1 MKTERRPKARE
12 INWIFVIFA
21 LMLHAFCA
29 ALAVGGMLRVH
40 RLALAYEHS
49 RPEYVV
55 RGVLSLFEERRYAE
69 LMRLGQVP
77 LSSLETA
84 EHFGR
89 AAEAS
94 YGDGAFSVSRGG
106 ENLWRIACDGRPV
119 ATLSLRGQKDVKYD
133 MDFWTAERLELFL
146 PAPHSYTV
154 QAPPA
159 ARLTVN
165 GVPPDNGTLIGS
177 AKAESPFGSLP
188 EALAPDIAQVY
199 RFDGLFLPPEVA
211 ASDESGRPCSVA
223 WLGNSISVG
232 LEPGEQVV
240 AQLSEFGA
248 QAACAYA
255 KYITN
260 DAKLDEVLPY
270 FLPESQYYTY
280 LKQFFNGWYNEHD
293 QYAFKNAVFSNWCAY
308 DARHVSCDI
317 AFDYWIRMGR
327 REYTYPSKYTMYFV
341 LSPNGWR
348 VANLVVL

>member
-1 MKTERRPKARE
+1 MKTEGRPTARE
-12 INWIFVIFA
+12 INWIFVVFA

-40 RLALAYEHS
+40 HLALAYEHS
-49 RPEYVV
+49 RPEYVA
-55 RGVLSLFEERRYAE
+55 RSVLSLFEERRYTE
-69 LMRLGQVP
+69 LIRLGQIP
-77 LSSLETA
+77 LSSFETV
-84 EHFGR
+84 EQFGR
-89 AAEAS
+89 AAKAS
-94 YGDGAFSVSRGG
+94 YGDGAFSLSRGG
-106 ENLWRIACDGRPV
+106 ENLWRIACGGKPV
-119 ATLSLRGQKDVKYD
+119 ATLSLRGQKGLKSD
-133 MDFWTAERLELFL
+133 MDFWAAERLELFL

-154 QAPPA
+154 QASPA
-159 ARLTVN
+159 ARLSIN
-165 GVPPDNGTLIGS
+165 GVSPDNSALIEATG
-177 AKAESPFGSLP
+177 AQSPFGPLP
-188 EALAPDIAQVY
+188 KALAPDMARVY

-211 ASDESGRPCSVA
+211 ATDENGRPCSVA
-223 WLGNSISVG
+223 RLGNSILVG
-232 LEPGEQVV
+232 LEPTEQVV

-248 QAACAYA
+248 KAACAYA

-293 QYAFKNAVFSNWCAY
+293 QYAFKNAVFSNWHTY
-308 DARHVSCDI
+308 GARHVSCDI
-317 AFDYWIRMGR
+317 AFDYWIKMGR